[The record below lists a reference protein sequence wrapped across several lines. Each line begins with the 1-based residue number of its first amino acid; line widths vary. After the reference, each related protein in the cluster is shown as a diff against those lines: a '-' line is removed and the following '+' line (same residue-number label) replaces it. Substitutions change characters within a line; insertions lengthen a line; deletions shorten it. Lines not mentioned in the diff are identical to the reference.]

1 MDEEL
6 PVLPG
11 FRQMAQRRK
20 SGRKTE
26 GRMADEGATQIAAEM
41 AAEREAL
48 VRELAA
54 QRQAAGLSQTEVA
67 AMMGTS
73 QSAVARLE
81 TGTADVRAS
90 TLERYAAVIGSQLRQ
105 PAQLEEKLHMPV
117 DAHIPPGPAGP
128 GEPYRPGGPFQPSGP
143 GIPGGPG
150 LPGWIPPLRPAQ
162 DPISPARV
170 WADPHA
176 DWEARL
182 HERLLAKRIV
192 FAAGFLD
199 DTAATRLSAQLLTLD
214 AEGDEPVRLELQN
227 LRAEL
232 SAVMTLMGILDV
244 MHVPVHGC
252 VSGEI
257 AGPALGLL
265 VACRSRS
272 AYPNATL
279 TLSEPRMELAGTAS
293 AITTREQQVVR
304 MLDTL
309 YFRLSE
315 VTGREVDDI
324 REDARRGR
332 VLTSAQAIGYGLIQ
346 DQEALRK

>member
-1 MDEEL
+1 MDDEL
-6 PVLPG
+6 PVMPG
-11 FRQMAQRRK
+11 FREMAQRRK
-20 SGRKTE
+20 SE
-26 GRMADEGATQIAAEM
+26 GRMADEGATRIAAEM
-41 AAEREAL
+41 AAGREAL
-48 VRELAA
+48 VRDLAA

-81 TGTADVRAS
+81 SGTADVRAS

-105 PAQLEEKLHMPV
+105 TAQLEENAHMTI
-117 DAHIPPGPAGP
+117 DAHIPSSPAGPVGP

-162 DPISPARV
+162 DPISPTRV

-176 DWEARL
+176 DWDAKL

-192 FAAGFLD
+192 FAAGILD

-214 AEGDEPVRLELQN
+214 AEGDKPVRLELQN

-265 VACRSRS
+265 VACTSRS

-279 TLSEPRMELAGTAS
+279 TLSEPRMELEGTAS
-293 AITTREQQVVR
+293 AITAREQQVVR

-309 YFRLSE
+309 YFRLAE
-315 VTGREVDDI
+315 VTGREVDEI
-324 REDARRGR
+324 RDDARRGR

-346 DQEALRK
+346 DQETPRR

>member
-1 MDEEL
+1 
-6 PVLPG
+6 
-11 FRQMAQRRK
+11 
-20 SGRKTE
+20 
-26 GRMADEGATQIAAEM
+26 
-41 AAEREAL
+41 
-48 VRELAA
+48 
-54 QRQAAGLSQTEVA
+54 
-67 AMMGTS
+67 
-73 QSAVARLE
+73 
-81 TGTADVRAS
+81 
-90 TLERYAAVIGSQLRQ
+90 
-105 PAQLEEKLHMPV
+105 MPV

-143 GIPGGPG
+143 GIPGGQG

-162 DPISPARV
+162 DPISPTRV

-176 DWEARL
+176 GWEARL

-315 VTGREVDDI
+315 VTGREVDEI

-346 DQEALRK
+346 DQEAQRK